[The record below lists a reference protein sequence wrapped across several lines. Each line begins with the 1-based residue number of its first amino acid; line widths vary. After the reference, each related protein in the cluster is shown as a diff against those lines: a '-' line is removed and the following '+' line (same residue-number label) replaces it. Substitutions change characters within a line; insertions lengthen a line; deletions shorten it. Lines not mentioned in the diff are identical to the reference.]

1 MQSGIRNSTPWQ
13 DGLRWFGRDGAAR
26 GSGHGLPRAGPD
38 RVSGEMSEPAGIGS
52 STQMSLSEVARE
64 FWWPIYGDA
73 RDAGWSPLDAA
84 ALTGRLLGRLAMGS
98 PFLRHE
104 DHEGRLRLLLQSE
117 LKVVAE
123 QVRSGVP
130 GPAAPSGFSVD
141 LILAEERDDY
151 GPVAPTARRFR
162 ERWATVVLERALD
175 GVRRR
180 AQGTPLGSRLE
191 RLIPFLATEVP
202 DWHQTDITE
211 AVDGSEVSNLRDDFR
226 REVRRIVG
234 ETVTS
239 PIVLDSELLALFS

>member
-1 MQSGIRNSTPWQ
+1 M
-13 DGLRWFGRDGAAR
+13 A
-26 GSGHGLPRAGPD
+26 
-38 RVSGEMSEPAGIGS
+38 EPTVGGS
-52 STQMSLSEVARE
+52 SAQGSLLEVARV

-73 RDAGWSPLDAA
+73 RDAGWSPSDAA
-84 ALTGRLLGRLAMGS
+84 ALTGRLLGRLALGS

-130 GPAAPSGFSVD
+130 GPVAPSGFSLD
-141 LILAEERDDY
+141 LVLAEERDDY
-151 GPVAPTARRFR
+151 GPDSAAPRRFQ
-162 ERWATVVLERALD
+162 ERWSTVVLERALE

-180 AQGTPLGSRLE
+180 AQGTPLGSRME

-202 DWHQTDITE
+202 DWHRTDITL
-211 AVDGSEVSNLRDDFR
+211 AIDGSEVSNLRDDFR

-234 ETVTS
+234 ETVTT
-239 PIVLDSELLALFS
+239 PVVMESELLALFS